1 MSTIF
6 DYNSIDVDEI
16 LDIHKYIM
24 KRHGIKAML
33 RLTEQVFIQLLNF
46 SWSLATKCVSL
57 DNEPYLIRPTLVDLI
72 LTELNSYLFMVSL
85 DKCNAILNADDDFS
99 V

>member
-33 RLTEQVFIQLLNF
+33 RKIN
-46 SWSLATKCVSL
+46 K
-57 DNEPYLIRPTLVDLI
+57 
-72 LTELNSYLFMVSL
+72 YLF
-85 DKCNAILNADDDFS
+85 NY
-99 V
+99 